1 MPVMTTP
8 TTIPGAQARPTAEI
22 APTTATPGHTIGP
35 FFHDAFAWA
44 DTPAEAARHVL
55 DDVAGTG
62 DLWIEGRVE
71 DGAGEALPAW
81 LIEAWVP
88 QAVAAETT
96 AGLPAPGFR
105 RVPNGPGGRFG
116 FRVPPPAP
124 GQPAAFVTLFG
135 LGLTR
140 HHCTAVFVREEGAD
154 TDTDTDASASGSD
167 LLDAVP
173 TGRRAT
179 LMATPLGGRRHA
191 WTIRTQGPDET
202 VFFDYR

>member
-1 MPVMTTP
+1 MTTTP
-8 TTIPGAQARPTAEI
+8 TADARPTAEVVP
-22 APTTATPGHTIGP
+22 ATATPGHTIGP

-44 DTPAEAARHVL
+44 DTLAEASEHAL
-55 DDVAGTG
+55 DNVTGTG
-62 DLWIEGRVE
+62 ALWIEGGVE
-71 DGAGEALPAW
+71 DGGGEPLPAW

-88 QAVAAETT
+88 QAVAAETA
-96 AGLPAPGFR
+96 AGLSAPGFR

-124 GQPAAFVTLFG
+124 GQPAAFITLFG

-140 HHCTAVFVREEGAD
+140 HHCTAVFVRGEEGEGDAD
-154 TDTDTDASASGSD
+154 VRSP

-173 TGRRAT
+173 AERRAT
-179 LMATPLGGRRHA
+179 LVATPLGGGRHA
-191 WTIRTQGPDET
+191 WTLRTQGPDET

>member
-1 MPVMTTP
+1 MTT
-8 TTIPGAQARPTAEI
+8 TSATIATVTSQGHARPTAEVV
-22 APTTATPGHTIGP
+22 PTTATPGHTIGP

-44 DTPAEAARHVL
+44 NTPDGTGTPADAADHVL
-55 DDVAGTG
+55 DTVTGTG
-62 DLWIEGRVE
+62 ALWIEGGVE
-71 DGAGEALPAW
+71 DGGGEALPAW

-88 QAVAAETT
+88 QAVAAETA

-105 RVPNGPGGRFG
+105 RLPNGPGGRFG
-116 FRVPPPAP
+116 FHVPPPAP

-140 HHCTAVFVREEGAD
+140 HHCTAVFLREGEGAD
-154 TDTDTDASASGSD
+154 VAGE

-173 TGRRAT
+173 AERRHT
-179 LMATPLGGRRHA
+179 LIATPLGGGRHA
-191 WTIRTQGPDET
+191 WTVRTQGPDET

>member
-1 MPVMTTP
+1 MTT
-8 TTIPGAQARPTAEI
+8 TSDTIAPPHDGHARPTAEVV
-22 APTTATPGHTIGP
+22 PTTATPGHTIGP

-44 DTPAEAARHVL
+44 DTPATTPEEAAGHAL
-55 DDVAGTG
+55 DVVTGTG
-62 DLWIEGRVE
+62 GLWIEGGVE
-71 DGAGEALPAW
+71 DGGGAALPAW

-88 QAVAAETT
+88 QAVASETA

-105 RVPNGPGGRFG
+105 RLPNGPGGRFG
-116 FRVPPPAP
+116 FHVPPPAP

-140 HHCTAVFVREEGAD
+140 HHCTAVFVRGGEGAEV
-154 TDTDTDASASGSD
+154 AGE

-173 TGRRAT
+173 PERRHT
-179 LMATPLGGRRHA
+179 LIATPLGGGRHA
-191 WTIRTQGPDET
+191 WTLRTQGPDET